1 MRNDGTEFTSDQVE
15 HQIDLLAQARQT
27 WPGASTDVRLISELS
42 RVSTED
48 EAIAQRTWQRL
59 TERVISTD
67 QPQVAGDDRVQHRS
81 SLNRFSGE
89 QRELPAELKE
99 PQSMEITTREKRP
112 RNQVMRLLETCVA
125 ILVVA
130 ALVVGTAIVI
140 GNTRQKQTPPTA
152 TTPGTASG
160 ASVLY
165 VSSPAGV
172 YRVDLASGK
181 VLWHYADKS
190 SIYSRPYVVDNV
202 VIVADDSAGPA
213 HDSEGMVVGLD
224 SFTGKPL
231 WAKKIQETIVL
242 TAGDGMIIFLDE
254 YIPSSAPLPP
264 LITAYQAT
272 TGQRLWSYQPPSR
285 PTKFQPFH
293 QGTIADGKVYVVF
306 DSQVLILQ
314 ASSGTLLWQKP
325 FPNGFVLSTP
335 VVSGNM
341 LYFVGG
347 RSNDTSS
354 LLFGINE
361 ARGEVFQ
368 SQVPASWQQDVR
380 AIIYSLTVVDGVVY
394 VDVSVPAPADI
405 TPTVVRKGT
414 AYLYTYNGTNGAFL
428 ARYEQTP
435 GTSFLYSRYP
445 LHLLQNLIVFGMM
458 NAGSIVDY
466 NLVAFNT
473 TTKTR
478 AWSVHIGYPDYAADF
493 LQVANDVVYLN
504 VGAHL
509 YAYSLTGKL
518 LHDYV
523 IPVSNIDQGQAYGP
537 FISVVA

>member
-15 HQIDLLAQARQT
+15 RQIDMLAQAQQT
-27 WPGASTDVRLISELS
+27 WPGASPDARLISELS
-42 RVSTED
+42 RVSKED

-59 TERVISTD
+59 TERVKSTD
-67 QPQVAGDDRVQHRS
+67 QPQVARDGSVQHRS
-81 SLNRFSGE
+81 PLNLFSGE
-89 QRELPAELKE
+89 RRELLAEQKG
-99 PQSMEITTREKRP
+99 PHSREITSREKHP
-112 RNQVMRLLETCVA
+112 RNKVIRLLEICAA

-130 ALVVGTAIVI
+130 ALVASTAIVI
-140 GNTRQKQTPPTA
+140 GNIRQKQTPSTA
-152 TTPGTASG
+152 TTPSTAPG
-160 ASVLY
+160 ASALY

-172 YRVDLASGK
+172 YRVDPASGK

-190 SIYSRPYVVDNV
+190 SLYSRPYVVENV

-213 HDSEGMVVGLD
+213 GDSETMVVGLD

-231 WAKKIQETIVL
+231 WAKTIQETIVL

-254 YIPSSAPLPP
+254 YLPSSAPLPP

-272 TGQRLWSYQPPSR
+272 TGQRLWSYQPSSR
-285 PTKFQPFH
+285 PRKFQPFH
-293 QGTIADGKVYVVF
+293 QGTIADGKLYVVF

-325 FPNGFVLSTP
+325 FPHGLVLSPP

-347 RSNDTSS
+347 RNNDTDS

-361 ARGEVFQ
+361 ARGEEFQ
-368 SQVPASWQQDVR
+368 SQVPVSEPQDIR
-380 AIIYSLTVVDGVVY
+380 AMIYSLAVVNGVVY
-394 VDVSVPAPADI
+394 VNVSLPPSIDS
-405 TPTVVRKGT
+405 TPTVTRKGT
-414 AYLYTYNGTNGAFL
+414 AYLYTYNGSTGTFL

-435 GTSFLYSRYP
+435 DTSFLYSRYP
-445 LHLLQNLIVFGMM
+445 LHLLQHLIVFGMM
-458 NAGSIVDY
+458 EAGGTAEYD
-466 NLVAFNT
+466 LVAFNT

-478 AWSVHIGYPDYAADF
+478 AWSVPIGYPNYAADF
-493 LQVANDVVYLN
+493 LQVANDVIYLN
-504 VGAHL
+504 VGVHV
-509 YAYSLTGKL
+509 YAYSPSGKL
-518 LHDYV
+518 LRDYV
-523 IPVSNIDQGQAYGP
+523 IPVSNIDQGPAYGP

>member
-15 HQIDLLAQARQT
+15 HQIDMLAQARLT
-27 WPGASTDVRLISELS
+27 WPGASPDVRLISELS

-59 TERVISTD
+59 TERVKSTD
-67 QPQVAGDDRVQHRS
+67 QPQVAGDDSVQHRS
-81 SLNRFSGE
+81 PLNLFSGE
-89 QRELPAELKE
+89 QRELLVEPKG
-99 PQSMEITTREKRP
+99 PQSREITTGEKRP
-112 RNQVMRLLETCVA
+112 HNKVMRLLETCAA

-130 ALVVGTAIVI
+130 ALVAGTAIVI
-140 GNTRQKQTPPTA
+140 GNIRQKQTPPTA

-160 ASVLY
+160 ASALY

-172 YRVDLASGK
+172 YRVDPASGK

-190 SIYSRPYVVDNV
+190 SIYSRPYVVDHV

-213 HDSEGMVVGLD
+213 YASEGMVVGLD
-224 SFTGKPL
+224 AFTGKPL

-272 TGQRLWSYQPPSR
+272 TGQRLWSYQPSSR
-285 PTKFQPFH
+285 PMKFQPFH

-306 DSQVLILQ
+306 DSQVLLLQ
-314 ASSGTLLWQKP
+314 ASSGTLLWHKQ
-325 FPNGFVLSTP
+325 FPNDFVLSSP

-347 RSNDTSS
+347 QSNHTSS

-361 ARGEVFQ
+361 ARTEEFQ
-368 SQVPASWQQDVR
+368 SQVPASGQQDVR
-380 AIIYSLTVVDGVVY
+380 GILYSLTVVDGVVY
-394 VDVSVPAPADI
+394 VDVSVPPPADI

-414 AYLYTYNGTNGAFL
+414 AYLYTYNGSNGAFL

-435 GTSFLYSRYP
+435 DTSFLSSRYP

-458 NAGSIVDY
+458 NAGSPVDY
-466 NLVAFNT
+466 SLVAFNT

-493 LQVANDVVYLN
+493 LQVANNVIYLN

-509 YAYSLTGKL
+509 YAYSRTGTL

-523 IPVSNIDQGQAYGP
+523 IPVSNIDHGPAYGP

>member
-15 HQIDLLAQARQT
+15 RQIDMLAQAWQT
-27 WPGASTDVRLISELS
+27 WPGASPDARLISDLS

-59 TERVISTD
+59 AERMKSTD
-67 QPQVAGDDRVQHRS
+67 QQQVAGDDSVQHRS
-81 SLNRFSGE
+81 HLNLFSPKL
-89 QRELPAELKE
+89 RELLVEQKGS
-99 PQSMEITTREKRP
+99 QSREIAGREKRP
-112 RNQVMRLLETCVA
+112 RNRVIRLLQTCAA

-130 ALVVGTAIVI
+130 ALVASTAIVV
-140 GNTRQKQTPPTA
+140 GNFRQRQTPSTA
-152 TTPGTASG
+152 TTPGAASG
-160 ASVLY
+160 ASALY

-172 YRVDLASGK
+172 YRVDPASGK

-202 VIVADDSAGPA
+202 VIVADDSAGPTT
-213 HDSEGMVVGLD
+213 DSEGMVVGLD

-242 TAGDGMIIFLDE
+242 TAGDGMIVFLDE

-264 LITAYQAT
+264 LISAYQAT

-285 PTKFQPFH
+285 PAKFQPFH
-293 QGTIADGKVYVVF
+293 QGTIVDGKLYVVF
-306 DSQVLILQ
+306 DSKALLLQ
-314 ASSGTLLWQKP
+314 ASSGALLWQKS
-325 FPNGFVLSTP
+325 FPNSVVLSPP

-341 LYFVGG
+341 LYFVGY
-347 RSNDTSS
+347 RSNETAS
-354 LLFGINE
+354 LLFGIN
-361 ARGEVFQ
+361 AASGEEFQ
-368 SQVPASWQQDVR
+368 NLVPASEPQDV
-380 AIIYSLTVVDGVVY
+380 IPMIYNLTVVDGVVY
-394 VDVSVPAPADI
+394 VDVSVPLAAAS
-405 TPTVVRKGT
+405 KGT
-414 AYLYTYNGTNGAFL
+414 AYLYTYNASNGAFL

-435 GTSFLYSRYP
+435 DTSFLYSRYP
-445 LHLLQNLIVFGMM
+445 LHSVQHLIVSGMM
-458 NAGSIVDY
+458 TSGSTVEYD
-466 NLVAFNT
+466 LVAFST

-478 AWSVHIGYPDYAADF
+478 AWSVPVGYPDYAADF
-493 LQVANDVVYLN
+493 LQVANDIIYLN

-518 LHDYV
+518 LHEYL
-523 IPVSNIDQGQAYGP
+523 IPVSNIDQGPAYGP